1 MQLSKLLVH
10 FCLVRIYFSC
20 HLFKLANSL
29 TSLELLLTSQASI
42 FHRPLV
48 LKDSVAFL
56 VLPVKKKKKSIIA
69 NLEFWQYYLR
79 VAVSS
84 TETSHC

>member
-10 FCLVRIYFSC
+10 FCLVRIYFLC

-29 TSLELLLTSQASI
+29 TSFELLLTSQASI

-48 LKDSVAFL
+48 LKDSVAVL
-56 VLPVKKKKKSIIA
+56 VLPVKKKNKSKLLTCNFGNII
-69 NLEFWQYYLR
+69 
-79 VAVSS
+79 
-84 TETSHC
+84 